1 MLTTTFAA
9 AFGFRFQL
17 SPPLLV
23 SALPPALFL
32 SLLLS
37 QYEQL
42 FVAASQ
48 QIAVSCETNPNTV
61 LFPSPFRFAC
71 PLAASFCCRTTLPD
85 YFGIVVVTVV
95 VTVVVVVA
103 VAFGNRRPFD
113 LPLSSLPLPCR
124 NPPPPPLPP

>member
-17 SPPLLV
+17 SPPLPMPC
-23 SALPPALFL
+23 LPLFL

-71 PLAASFCCRTTLPD
+71 PFAASFAAELLCRITL
-85 YFGIVVVTVV
+85 G
-95 VTVVVVVA
+95 
-103 VAFGNRRPFD
+103 
-113 LPLSSLPLPCR
+113 
-124 NPPPPPLPP
+124 

>member
-17 SPPLLV
+17 SPPSL
-23 SALPPALFL
+23 SFALPL
-32 SLLLS
+32 SLLLLLSLS

-71 PLAASFCCRTTLPD
+71 PL
-85 YFGIVVVTVV
+85 
-95 VTVVVVVA
+95 
-103 VAFGNRRPFD
+103 
-113 LPLSSLPLPCR
+113 LPCSAAELLCR
-124 NPPPPPLPP
+124 ITLGYLLLQLLFQLLL